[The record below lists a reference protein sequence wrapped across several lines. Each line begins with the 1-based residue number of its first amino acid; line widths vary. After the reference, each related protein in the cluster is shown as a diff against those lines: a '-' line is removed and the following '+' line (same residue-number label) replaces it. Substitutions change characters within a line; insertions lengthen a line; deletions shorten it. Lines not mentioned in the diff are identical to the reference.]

1 LFKIKDKKGYIIH
14 KTCNRVLLCKVLNEY
29 SSDEEATKALTELLS
44 NKTTEKKLLKDYVNK
59 PI

>member
-1 LFKIKDKKGYIIH
+1 MFKINSKKGYIIH

-29 SSDEEATKALTELLS
+29 SSDEEATKALTELLV

>member
-1 LFKIKDKKGYIIH
+1 MFKINSKKGYIIH

-29 SSDEEATKALTELLS
+29 PSDEEATKTLTELLT
-44 NKTTEKKLLKDYVNK
+44 NKTTEHKLLKDYVNK